1 MQYRQLYTK
10 NGEKE
15 METLQNSKLN
25 SVWQMCTQHRMYEKK
40 EAKQMSQLVPGM
52 HWPLH
57 VLSHSQ
63 EVLLSLIA
71 INL

>member
-52 HWPLH
+52 HW
-57 VLSHSQ
+57 
-63 EVLLSLIA
+63 LLALARSFA
-71 INL
+71 QPRSVAFADRY